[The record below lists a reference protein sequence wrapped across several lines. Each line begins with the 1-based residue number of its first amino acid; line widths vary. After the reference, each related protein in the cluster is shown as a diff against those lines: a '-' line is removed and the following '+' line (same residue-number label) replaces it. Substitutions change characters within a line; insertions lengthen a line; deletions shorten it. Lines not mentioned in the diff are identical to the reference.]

1 MHARVHDREFF
12 NMMNDR
18 PKNCRMGVQRLP
30 TAYLLPIVARTE
42 NSALPL
48 NGQLSDKIHH
58 SLWPRKSYD
67 RPEQFGHVVA
77 RQALLRLSPETQKKV
92 EMRGHSL
99 WLSAP
104 PGRVHR
110 AVPSG
115 KNHDTA
121 VRRAG
126 PISNIRSY
134 LARLFAYTVL
144 LVFGAVTLAWWGFW
158 RG

>member
-1 MHARVHDREFF
+1 VHDREFF
-12 NMMNDR
+12 KMMNDR

-58 SLWPRKSYD
+58 SLWPRKSHD

-110 AVPSG
+110 AVPS
-115 KNHDTA
+115 NHKLPSGGQWLHEWEVSA
-121 VRRAG
+121 
-126 PISNIRSY
+126 
-134 LARLFAYTVL
+134 
-144 LVFGAVTLAWWGFW
+144 
-158 RG
+158 